1 VLLTTSAAVKAL
13 ADQLGYTA
21 AVEAAGAVVLTG
33 VCYYIMTARE
43 LAERH
48 GYRTILTDSAKLA
61 NIIAGYGYNPVFRP
75 TAECVAG
82 AIHGTFQD

>member
-1 VLLTTSAAVKAL
+1 
-13 ADQLGYTA
+13 
-21 AVEAAGAVVLTG
+21 VLTG

-61 NIIAGYGYNPVFRP
+61 NIIAGYGYNPVFRA
-75 TAECVAG
+75 TEQCVEA
-82 AIHGTFQD
+82 AIRGTFS